1 MTGTEGR
8 LASSFQ
14 WGQSQTSATFYHV
27 HLSTHQEECLFG
39 EVLGEHTQL
48 NPFGQIA
55 ADEWQQIAA
64 AHQRDIEIDQW
75 AVLPNGVRA
84 LVAVVS
90 TASHATYGLRE
101 TPPKPRALSSFVAG
115 FKAAA
120 AKRINLVRGIPGAPV
135 WKRGYQ
141 EQRIDDP
148 KTLERIRLLLTHQA
162 HAAGLIEA
170 INPSQLGQL
179 VE

>member
-1 MTGTEGR
+1 M

-14 WGQSQTSATFYHV
+14 LGHSPHNATFYHIYLV
-27 HLSTHQEECLFG
+27 THQEECLFG
-39 EVLGEHTQL
+39 ELLGDHTQL
-48 NPFGQIA
+48 NSSGQIV
-55 ADEWQQIAA
+55 ADEWRQIATT
-64 AHQRDIEIDQW
+64 HQRDIALDLW
-75 AVLPNGVRA
+75 TVLPNGIRA
-84 LVAVVS
+84 LVAVVNGP
-90 TASHATYGLRE
+90 AYGLRAN
-101 TPPKPRALSSFVAG
+101 PPKPRALSSFIAG

-148 KTLERIRLLLTHQA
+148 KTLERIRLLLTNQNYTNS
-162 HAAGLIEA
+162 LIEIGA
-170 INPSQLGQL
+170 EPITSQLGQP